1 MKSVARAKI
10 KSSQNLS
17 ICKLNKI
24 SILAESANTE
34 MKYVDTAKIKSSWYL
49 SVSKLSKI
57 SKLMQIFQL
66 LTSPEVLNALKL
78 DDILSTKNTIILNKI
93 ANKIRN
99 ETPIKVRERKRKWK
113 RKSLRRKRTMWQKNC
128 DEPVAKNA
136 L

>member
-78 DDILSTKNTIILNKI
+78 DDILYYQPKI
-93 ANKIRN
+93 
-99 ETPIKVRERKRKWK
+99 P
-113 RKSLRRKRTMWQKNC
+113 LY
-128 DEPVAKNA
+128 
-136 L
+136 